1 MGEFVLISKRP
12 FWILN
17 RTQTPEAI
25 NDWKNYLHKN
35 QNVMCDKDLQ
45 AKSKGKGQ
53 TRKKYLQLL
62 IINNQRTTFP
72 NTQPLLINKKRNN

>member
-1 MGEFVLISKRP
+1 MI
-12 FWILN
+12 
-17 RTQTPEAI
+17 
-25 NDWKNYLHKN
+25 
-35 QNVMCDKDLQ
+35 CDKDLQ

-72 NTQPLLINKKRNN
+72 NKQSLLINKKRTDSYK